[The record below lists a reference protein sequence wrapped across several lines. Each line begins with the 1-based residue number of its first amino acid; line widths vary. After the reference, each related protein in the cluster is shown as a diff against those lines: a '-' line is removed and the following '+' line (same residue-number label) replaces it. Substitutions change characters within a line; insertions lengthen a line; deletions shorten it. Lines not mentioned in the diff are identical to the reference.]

1 MSKAPQAPTGLQ
13 QGDAAHIWR
22 WIPSKTRRAQGW
34 KALTLKDPDTG
45 KHLSLPDAW
54 RACEHI
60 NALVEASEAGQSV
73 HGMPW
78 AHVAPLSLR
87 KAPEIASGRSLGAL
101 LDAYLAS
108 PAFTT
113 KEPNTQTDIK
123 QRLRRL
129 FEILAGLHSGEP
141 KRTGMPRR
149 AYTRALT
156 RYRHWM
162 AQVRALP
169 IEALIVLPKTPEE
182 IADDIKRGIVPE
194 PSNLERAYH
203 ILAGM
208 INERTGKPQIA
219 NAAAIMRYAR
229 AWLEWVRKR
238 LRANWP
244 NPVELI
250 ENIVEPDG
258 RIVIWSKDEIK
269 TLLDA
274 CHRAG
279 WHSVAFACELALEL
293 SWSQTDILNLKWSQ
307 IRNGRVLN
315 TRSKTGI
322 KTETTLTK
330 NGRDIIA
337 RIRAH
342 YAGDDA
348 SVAFLPTDYVIRVDK
363 RDGHSV
369 REAAGKQWNR
379 HYFRQTFIALRNSIN
394 WTWDVTK
401 TFQDFR
407 DTAITIMWEAG
418 LDFPEIASRT
428 QHSLTHIQKVIEK
441 HYGKITRVI
450 ADRAAAKLDIY
461 HDAAI

>member
-34 KALTLKDPDTG
+34 TALTLKDPDTG

-60 NALVEASEAGQSV
+60 NALVQAAERGESL

-87 KAPEIASGRSLGAL
+87 KAPEVLSGRTLGAL
-101 LDAYLAS
+101 LDAYIAS

-113 KEPNTQTDIK
+113 KEPNTQKDIR
-123 QRLRRL
+123 QRLKRL
-129 FEILAGLHSGEP
+129 FEIFGGLHSGEP
-141 KRTGMPRR
+141 QRAGLPRR

-156 RYRHWM
+156 RYRHAM
-162 AQVRALP
+162 AEVRALP

-182 IADDIKRGIVPE
+182 VEDDIKRGIVPE
-194 PSNLERAYH
+194 PSNLERAYA
-203 ILAGM
+203 ILASM
-208 INERTGKPQIA
+208 VNERTGKPQIA

-238 LRANWP
+238 LRASWP

-250 ENIVEPDG
+250 DITEPDG
-258 RIVIWSKDEIK
+258 RIVIWSREEIAA
-269 TLLDA
+269 LLDA
-274 CHRAG
+274 CHRSG
-279 WHSVAFACELALEL
+279 WHSVAFAVELALEL

-315 TRSKTGI
+315 TRKKTGI
-322 KTETTLTK
+322 KTETTLTA
-330 NGRDIIA
+330 NGRDLIA

-342 YAGDDA
+342 YAQLGGNIFEMQ
-348 SVAFLPTDYVIRVDK
+348 SDYVIRVDQ
-363 RDGHSV
+363 RVGHNV
-369 REAAGKQWNR
+369 RSAVGNQWSSQ
-379 HYFRQTFIALRNSIN
+379 YFRHTFIDVRNSVN
-394 WTWDVTK
+394 WTWEVTK

-441 HYGKITRVI
+441 HYGKITRTI
-450 ADRAAAKLDIY
+450 ADRAAAKLDVY
-461 HDAAI
+461 HGTLG